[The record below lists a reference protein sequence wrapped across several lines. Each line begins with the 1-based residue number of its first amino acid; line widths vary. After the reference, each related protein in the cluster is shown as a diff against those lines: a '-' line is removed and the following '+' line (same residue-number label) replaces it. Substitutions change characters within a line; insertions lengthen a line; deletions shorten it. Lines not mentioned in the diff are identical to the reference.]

1 MAGKILTF
9 SLFRYPSKSRRA
21 AIVYDEV
28 EPLVGELLE
37 GCRRAVVTPVLGPQR
52 PERSSSGEFSF
63 CSSRTVFLNCRSFP
77 VTGLPATN
85 RTSQAPRLLSRIVPL
100 TVSNSFEL

>member
-52 PERSSSGEFSF
+52 PERSSSGELSF
-63 CSSRTVFLNCRSFP
+63 CSRVRSCSTADFSS
-77 VTGLPATN
+77 GWI
-85 RTSQAPRLLSRIVPL
+85 TSHKSDLSDAETPL
-100 TVSNSFEL
+100 SSSSAHGFQLI

>member
-21 AIVYDEV
+21 EIVYDEV

-52 PERSSSGEFSF
+52 PERSSSGELSF
-63 CSSRTVFLNCRSFP
+63 CSRVGLAQLPIFP
-77 VTGLPATN
+77 VAGLPAIN
-85 RTSQAPRLLSRIVPL
+85 RTSQTPRLLSRVVPL